1 MLFAG
6 AVKAAP
12 AEFQNDQKSFCSFTT
27 QIRVGDRSICPSNG
41 RTTFTQVSS
50 GEAGTFMAR
59 LLTHLPF
66 LPFTYGLLIFEPSA
80 LLTGKEND
88 FDAANR
94 LYSAALPDRP
104 LSDRAEAEGLYSEA
118 LRVFQK
124 IHSKSDRE
132 AATVFRDLRRLQKQM
147 RNDAKAKQF
156 YREALQIWRTASGS

>member
-1 MLFAG
+1 
-6 AVKAAP
+6 
-12 AEFQNDQKSFCSFTT
+12 
-27 QIRVGDRSICPSNG
+27 
-41 RTTFTQVSS
+41 
-50 GEAGTFMAR
+50 MAR

-94 LYSAALPDRP
+94 LYSAALPDKP

-118 LRVFQK
+118 LPIFQK
-124 IHSKSDRE
+124 IHSKSDRKT
-132 AATVFRDLRRLQKQM
+132 ATVFRDLRRLQKQM